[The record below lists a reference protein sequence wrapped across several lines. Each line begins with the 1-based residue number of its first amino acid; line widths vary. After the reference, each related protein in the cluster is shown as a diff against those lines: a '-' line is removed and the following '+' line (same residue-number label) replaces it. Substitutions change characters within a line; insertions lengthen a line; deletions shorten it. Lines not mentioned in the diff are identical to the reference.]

1 MNRTRTTV
9 TFLLIAAGMAF
20 LAPANA
26 DASDV
31 VLPAGTLIP
40 IRFETT
46 VSSATSRRE
55 DKVIAA
61 VRQDVRSF
69 GRVVIPAG
77 SEVKGHVVSVRRS
90 GKVSGRAYLAVSFDQ
105 VEIHGRVH
113 RIVTPRIARL
123 APKAARKD
131 AAVIGGGAG
140 AGALIGAI
148 ADGKEGAAK
157 GALIGGA
164 AGTGAVLSTRG
175 PEVSF
180 ASGARYRLRLAEPL
194 RLDE

>member
-1 MNRTRTTV
+1 MNRTPATV
-9 TFLLIAAGMAF
+9 ALFLVVAGMAF
-20 LAPANA
+20 LAPASV
-26 DASDV
+26 DAGDV
-31 VLPAGTLIP
+31 VLPTGTLIP

-46 VSSATSRRE
+46 VSSATSRSE
-55 DKVIAA
+55 DKVLAA
-61 VRQDVRSF
+61 VRADVRCE

-90 GKVSGRAYLAVSFDQ
+90 GKVSGRAYLAVSFDT

-123 APKAARKD
+123 APKGTRKD

-140 AGALIGAI
+140 AGALIGAL

-164 AGTGAVLSTRG
+164 TGTGAVLATRG
-175 PEVSF
+175 AEVTF
-180 ASGARYRLRLAEPL
+180 TSGARYRLRLTEPL
-194 RLDE
+194 RLDQ

>member
-1 MNRTRTTV
+1 
-9 TFLLIAAGMAF
+9 
-20 LAPANA
+20 
-26 DASDV
+26 
-31 VLPAGTLIP
+31 VLPTGTLIP

-55 DKVIAA
+55 DKVLAA
-61 VRQDVRSF
+61 VREDVRSE

-77 SEVKGHVVSVRRS
+77 SEVKGHVASVRRS
-90 GKVSGRAYLAVSFDQ
+90 GKVSGRAYLAVSFDE

-123 APKAARKD
+123 APKDTKKD
-131 AAVIGGGAG
+131 AALIGGGAG

-164 AGTGAVLSTRG
+164 AGTGVVLSTRG
-175 PEVSF
+175 PEVTF
-180 ASGARYRLRLAEPL
+180 ASGARYRLRLTEPL
-194 RLDE
+194 RLDN

>member
-1 MNRTRTTV
+1 MNGTRTSV
-9 TFLLIAAGMAF
+9 TLFLIVAGMAS
-20 LAPANA
+20 LAPASA
-26 DASDV
+26 DAGDV
-31 VLPAGTLIP
+31 VLPTGTLIP

-46 VSSATSRRE
+46 VSSATGRRE
-55 DKVIAA
+55 DKVLAA
-61 VRQDVRSF
+61 VREDVRSE

-77 SEVKGHVVSVRRS
+77 SEVKGHVVSARRS
-90 GKVSGRAYLAVSFDQ
+90 GKVSGRAYLAVAFDE
-105 VEIHGRVH
+105 VEINGRVH

-123 APKAARKD
+123 APKGAKKD

-140 AGALIGAI
+140 AGALIGAL

-180 ASGARYRLRLAEPL
+180 ASGARYRLRLTEPL
-194 RLDE
+194 RLDK

>member
-1 MNRTRTTV
+1 MNRTRTAV
-9 TFLLIAAGMAF
+9 TLFLIVAGGVAGSGKRGRWV
-20 LAPANA
+20 L
-26 DASDV
+26 V
-31 VLPAGTLIP
+31 VLPTGTLIP

-55 DKVIAA
+55 DKVLAA
-61 VRQDVRSF
+61 VREDVRSE

-77 SEVKGHVVSVRRS
+77 SEVKGHVVSARRS
-90 GKVSGRAYLAVSFDQ
+90 GKVSGRAYLAVSFDE

-113 RIVTPRIARL
+113 RIVTPRIASL
-123 APKAARKD
+123 APKAAKKD
-131 AAVIGGGAG
+131 AAVIGGGPG

-180 ASGARYRLRLAEPL
+180 ASGARYRLRLTEPL